1 MNRFLRTGEQEIM
14 GKGSRQRPSDKKKF
28 NEGWDR
34 IFHKKGAN
42 EDKATNFRRA

>member
-1 MNRFLRTGEQEIM
+1 M

-34 IFHKKGAN
+34 IFNKKGAN
-42 EDKATNFRRA
+42 ELSSTAPKRDRTDTPLSKRV